1 MSASFVKV
9 VCSTQHWSAQVD
21 AGRRFTQAD
30 GQWAF
35 WTYSMRLGWA
45 NGAQED
51 IYVPESSGGN
61 DDNEVSFCFAL
72 LFPFRAVVAYYLC
85 HALSSCP
92 AAVPSPSYLCYLV
105 RCNYVD
111 YRRGVR
117 AGGGVPCSVS
127 L

>member
-1 MSASFVKV
+1 M
-9 VCSTQHWSAQVD
+9 CSTQHWSAQVD

-92 AAVPSPSYLCYLV
+92 AAVPLAVLSVLSCSVQLCRLPT
-105 RCNYVD
+105 RGEGG
-111 YRRGVR
+111 RRG
-117 AGGGVPCSVS
+117 S
-127 L
+127 LLGFAVANT